1 MLWRKDFGAEA
12 ALGSVRVD
20 PRDAR
25 RAILTGDRGT
35 LSVLRLTAP
44 ERGRVEVR
52 PGAPSL
58 GQRLEAPACFGRL
71 RLLRRL
77 AGTGRGSGA
86 CTCGALRADETGAA
100 AL

>member
-1 MLWRKDFGAEA
+1 M
-12 ALGSVRVD
+12 RVD

-52 PGAPSL
+52 SGAPTL
-58 GQRLEAPACFGRL
+58 ERRLERTACSGRL

-77 AGTGRGSGA
+77 AGASSGGGG
-86 CTCGALRADETGAA
+86 GARRADKTGAVT
-100 AL
+100 L